1 MRLLALAGS
10 NGVAPATWSVA
21 EIKRA
26 LTIAGVALVLYLMI
40 GFVVTLTKQSL
51 ERDKVRKLR
60 ESAKCLQIGLVEETA
75 VRIVESAGFTPAKSI
90 LEDGSVSYVFARRY
104 PTSTL
109 CIFPCW
115 RVSSQGYLLTVTVYC
130 RDGKVTQIVIDKR

>member
-1 MRLLALAGS
+1 MRFLAFVGS
-10 NGVAPATWSVA
+10 NGVAPATKNVDV
-21 EIKRA
+21 KRTLIIVGIA
-26 LTIAGVALVLYLMI
+26 LALYLMI
-40 GFVVTLTKQSL
+40 GFVAAFCKQSR
-51 ERDKVRKLR
+51 ERDKVRQLR

-75 VRIVESAGFTPAKSI
+75 VRIVESAGFSPAKSI

-109 CIFPCW
+109 CIFPYW